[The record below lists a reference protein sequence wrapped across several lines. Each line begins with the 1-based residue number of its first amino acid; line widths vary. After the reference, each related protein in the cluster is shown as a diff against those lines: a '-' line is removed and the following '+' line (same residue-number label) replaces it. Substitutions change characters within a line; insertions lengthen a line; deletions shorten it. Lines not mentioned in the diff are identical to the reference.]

1 MDIGG
6 DVFSMSLALTLQRVA
21 PPTAEA
27 AQLRLSDVPLSDGD
41 SSNVGY
47 ENSMVWPTYFIVHK

>member
-27 AQLRLSDVPLSDGD
+27 AQLRLSDAPLSDGD

-47 ENSMVWPTYFIVHK
+47 ENIMV